1 LRLNS
6 TVINKKVHEELNIPI
21 SDIDAISNSIFSSLN
36 DWFRD
41 PTSLIVWVRGL
52 GKFYAR
58 KKKISDRMRSL
69 EIWSKTNPEFDNSK
83 QVAKFNFLI
92 SEYDKFLY
100 KKQQY
105 KLGIYDEFLKKDN
118 GKKSSNEECIS
129 ISPEQVEK
137 VHNEV

>member
-1 LRLNS
+1 MRLNS

-118 GKKSSNEECIS
+118 GKKSSNEEYIS

>member
-1 LRLNS
+1 MRLNS

-100 KKQQY
+100 KKRQY

-129 ISPEQVEK
+129 ISTE
-137 VHNEV
+137 